1 MILRRFQPRSRRF
14 VVTETYLQKLRDP
27 RSGELR
33 IHLIGVAGSGMSG
46 LASLLMGMG
55 HRVSGCDRVTSV
67 ETERLET
74 VGLRFRSPQ
83 TADTV
88 DGAQLVIYSSAIKPG
103 NPAYDAAAAQG
114 IPLVRRAEALA
125 AIMDQKKGIVISGT
139 HGKTTT
145 SAMAAHILRSGG
157 VKPSHYVGAE
167 IPLLGTN
174 AQWRPE
180 GEHIVAEGD
189 ESDGTLALFRPEHAI
204 VLNIEEE
211 HLDFYDGIEAINAV
225 FRQLLDQTRGFFIY
239 CGDDSGARVV
249 CEGREKGLSYGLS
262 EGLDYRAANIEER
275 RGSTVFQVSRSGI
288 ELGEIE
294 LSIPGRHNVL
304 NALSAVALA
313 TELGIT
319 FGVIKA
325 ALGTFRGAKRR
336 FEEKFQSDEFLIY
349 DDYGH
354 HPTEIEATL
363 QTARQLEPKRLLC
376 VFQPHRFT
384 RTQLLRDEF
393 GKAFGKVD
401 ELVVT
406 DIYPAS
412 EKPIPG
418 ITGDTIC
425 EAVRENGDA
434 KVDSIPDKTLARF
447 HVGNR
452 LRPGDLLMSLGAGDV
467 HEITT
472 AIARDLETRQQLLD
486 AMDDSDATIKL
497 YEPMAKH
504 TTIRIGG
511 PAQFWVEP
519 RTVAGLSRLVVF
531 CREQGIPIRVV
542 GRGSNL
548 LVRDGG
554 IEGVV
559 IHPAKGDFERVAVQG
574 ELVEAGVGV
583 RLKKI
588 TAAAQKAGLAGF
600 EWMEGI
606 PGVVGGG
613 IRMNAGAM
621 GSEMF
626 DQVVSV
632 TFIDSEGQVRTKLTE
647 EIDFRY
653 RSVPEFTDNFVVSTV
668 FRGSEGVPDAIAAKI
683 SASMNHRK
691 SSQPI
696 AASAGCIFKNPE
708 VCGAGQ
714 LVDELG
720 LKDTGVGK
728 ARVSEVH
735 GNFIVNDGGATAGEA
750 LELIENI
757 KAKAREER
765 GVELETE
772 VQILGTDAP
781 FE

>member
-1 MILRRFQPRSRRF
+1 MTDSI
-14 VVTETYLQKLRDP
+14 LQKLSNP
-27 RSGELR
+27 WGGELR

-55 HRVSGCDRVTSV
+55 HRVSGCDRVTTV

-74 VGLRFRSPQ
+74 VGLRFRCPQ

-88 DGAQLVIYSSAIKPG
+88 DGAELVVYSSAIKPG
-103 NPAYDAAAAQG
+103 NPAYDAAVAQG

-125 AIMDQKKGIVISGT
+125 AIMSQKKGIVISGT

-145 SAMAAHILRSGG
+145 SAMAAHVLRSGAL
-157 VKPSHYVGAE
+157 KPSHYVGAE

-174 AQWRPE
+174 ARWQPE
-180 GEHIVAEGD
+180 GEYIVAEGD
-189 ESDGTLALFRPEHAI
+189 ESDGTLALFHPEHAI

-211 HLDFYDGIEAINAV
+211 HLDFYDGIDAINAV
-225 FRQLLDQTRGFFIY
+225 FRQLLDQTKGFFIF
-239 CGDDSGARVV
+239 CGDDAGARAV
-249 CEGREKGLSYGLS
+249 CEGRQKGISYGLS
-262 EGLDYRAANIEER
+262 EGLNYRAANIEER
-275 RGSTVFQVSRSGI
+275 RGSTVFKVLCNSA

-304 NALSAVALA
+304 NALSVVALA
-313 TELGIT
+313 SELRIT

-336 FEEKFQSDEFLIY
+336 FEAKFQADDFLLY

-376 VFQPHRFT
+376 VFQPHRFS

-393 GKAFGKVD
+393 GKAFDQVD

-418 ITGDTIC
+418 ITGETIC
-425 EAVRENGDA
+425 EAVRENGKEA
-434 KVDSIPDKTLARF
+434 VHSIPDKALARF
-447 HVGNR
+447 YVGNR
-452 LRPGDLLMSLGAGDV
+452 LKPGDLLMSLGAGDV

-486 AMDDSDATIKL
+486 AIDEDEATIRL

-519 RTVAGLSRLVVF
+519 RTVAGFSRLVVF
-531 CREQGIPIRVV
+531 CREQGLPIRVV

-621 GSEMF
+621 GTEMF

-632 TFIDSEGQVRTKLTE
+632 TFIDGKGQVRTKLAE

-653 RSVPEFTDNFVVSTV
+653 RNVPEFTDNFVVSAV
-668 FRGSEGVPDAIAAKI
+668 FKGDPGTSEAIAAKI
-683 SASMNHRK
+683 EASMHHRK

-728 ARVSEVH
+728 ARVSEIH

-750 LELIENI
+750 LELIEKI

-772 VQILGTDAP
+772 VQILGTDAA

>member
-1 MILRRFQPRSRRF
+1 MANSARLSTT
-14 VVTETYLQKLRDP
+14 VTESYLQKLRDP
-27 RSGELR
+27 WGGSLR

-55 HRVSGCDRVTSV
+55 HRVSGCDRVTTI

-74 VGLRFRSPQ
+74 VGLRFRCPQ
-83 TADTV
+83 TADTI
-88 DGAQLVIYSSAIKPG
+88 DGAELVIYSSAIKPG
-103 NPAYDAAAAQG
+103 NPAYDAAVAQG

-125 AIMDQKKGIVISGT
+125 AIIDQRRGIIVAGT

-145 SAMAAHILRSGG
+145 SAMAAHVLRSGG
-157 VKPSHYVGAE
+157 LKPSHYVGAE

-174 AQWRPE
+174 AHWQPE
-180 GEHIVAEGD
+180 GEYMVAEGD
-189 ESDGTLALFRPEHAI
+189 ESDGTLALFKPEHAI

-211 HLDFYDGIEAINAV
+211 HLDFYDGIDAINAV
-225 FRQLLDQTRGFFIY
+225 FQQLLAQTRGFFIY
-239 CGDDSGARVV
+239 CGDDSGAKAV
-249 CEGREKGLSYGLS
+249 CAGLDRGISYGIGDGS
-262 EGLDYRAANIEER
+262 DYVARDIEER
-275 RGSTVFQVSRSGI
+275 PGSTIFTVVRHGAD
-288 ELGEIE
+288 LGEME

-304 NALSAVALA
+304 NALSVCALA
-313 TELGIT
+313 TELGVT

-325 ALGTFRGAKRR
+325 ALGTFHGAKRR
-336 FEEKFQSDEFLIY
+336 FEVKFQNADFRLY

-354 HPTEIEATL
+354 HPTEIQATL
-363 QTARQLEPKRLLC
+363 QTARQLEPKRVLC

-393 GKAFGKVD
+393 GSAFDRVD
-401 ELVVT
+401 ELIVT

-418 ITGDTIC
+418 ITGETIC
-425 EAVRENGDA
+425 EAVRERGEGV
-434 KVDSIPDKTLARF
+434 KVESVPQKELARF
-447 HVGNR
+447 AIGNR
-452 LRPGDLLMSLGAGDV
+452 LKAGDLLISLGAGDV

-472 AIARDLETRQQLLD
+472 AIAKDLETRQQLLE
-486 AMDDSDATIKL
+486 AMEDTEATIKL
-497 YEPMAKH
+497 YEPMSKH
-504 TTIRIGG
+504 TTMRIGG

-519 RTVAGLSRLVVF
+519 RTVAGFARLVAY
-531 CREQGIPIRVV
+531 CREHEIPVRVI

-559 IHPAKGDFERVAVQG
+559 IHPSRGDFDRVAVQG
-574 ELVEAGVGV
+574 ELVEAGAGA
-583 RLKKI
+583 RMKRI
-588 TAAAQKAGLAGF
+588 TSAAQKGGLAGF

-606 PGVVGGG
+606 PGNVGGG

-626 DQVVSV
+626 DHVVSV
-632 TFIDSEGQVRTKLTE
+632 TYIDGEGEVRTKITE

-653 RSVPEFTDNFVVSTV
+653 RSVPEFTKNYVVSAV
-668 FRGSEGVPDAIAAKI
+668 FRGRPGDADSIAAMIDK
-683 SASMNHRK
+683 SKNHRK
-691 SSQPI
+691 ESQPI

-708 VCGAGQ
+708 VCGAGK

-720 LKDTGVGK
+720 LKDARVGA

-735 GNFIVNDGGATAGEA
+735 GNFIVNDGDATATDA
-750 LELIENI
+750 LALIE
-757 KAKAREER
+757 KVRATARDER

-781 FE
+781 Y

>member
-1 MILRRFQPRSRRF
+1 M
-14 VVTETYLQKLRDP
+14 TEQYLERLRDP
-27 RSGELR
+27 WSGPIR

-55 HRVSGCDRVTSV
+55 HRVSGCDRVTTV

-74 VGLRFRSPQ
+74 VGLRFRCPQ

-88 DGAQLVIYSSAIKPG
+88 DGAEMVIYSSAIKPG
-103 NPAYDAAAAQG
+103 NPAYDAAVAQG
-114 IPLVRRAEALA
+114 ISLVRRAEALA
-125 AIMDQKKGIVISGT
+125 AIMDQRLGIVVSGT

-145 SAMAAHILRSGG
+145 SAMAAHVLRSGG
-157 VKPSHYVGAE
+157 LKPSHYVGAE

-174 AQWRPE
+174 AHWRPE
-180 GEHIVAEGD
+180 GEHFVAEGD
-189 ESDGTLALFRPEHAI
+189 ESDGTLALFHPQHAI

-239 CGDDSGARVV
+239 CGDDAGARAV
-249 CEGREKGLSYGLS
+249 CAERERGISYGLTD
-262 EGLDYRAANIEER
+262 GLDYVAKAIEER
-275 RGSTVFQVSRSGI
+275 RGSTVFTVVRNEV
-288 ELGEIE
+288 ELGEME

-304 NALSAVALA
+304 NALSVCALA
-313 TELGIT
+313 TELGVT
-319 FGVIKA
+319 FGIIKA
-325 ALGTFRGAKRR
+325 ALGAFRGAQRR
-336 FEEKFQSDEFLIY
+336 FQLKFQSDDYVLY

-354 HPTEIEATL
+354 HPTEIVATL
-363 QTARQLEPKRLLC
+363 QTARQLEPKRVLC
-376 VFQPHRFT
+376 VFQPHRFS
-384 RTQLLRDEF
+384 RTQLLKEEF
-393 GKAFGKVD
+393 GNAFDQVD

-418 ITGDTIC
+418 ITGATIC
-425 EAVRENGDA
+425 DAVRAHN
-434 KVDSIPDKTLARF
+434 PDIRVTSVPQKELARF
-447 HVGNR
+447 AIGNR
-452 LRPGDLLMSLGAGDV
+452 LKPDDLLISLGAGDV

-472 AIARDLETRQQLLD
+472 SIAKDLETRQQLLD
-486 AMDDSDATIKL
+486 EMDDGESTIKL
-497 YEPMAKH
+497 YEPMSKH
-504 TTIRIGG
+504 TTMRIGG

-519 RTVAGLSRLVVF
+519 RTIAGLARLLVH
-531 CREQGIPIRVV
+531 CRKNNIPIRII

-559 IHPAKGDFERVAVQG
+559 IHPTKGDFDRINVQG
-574 ELVEAGVGV
+574 ERIEVGAGV
-583 RLKKI
+583 RLRRVSL
-588 TAAAQKAGLAGF
+588 AAKEAGLAGF
-600 EWMEGI
+600 GWMEGI
-606 PGVVGGG
+606 PGNIGGA

-621 GSEMF
+621 GVEMF
-626 DQVVSV
+626 DQAVSV
-632 TFIDSEGQVRTKLTE
+632 TFIDQEGAIRTKAAD

-653 RSVPEFTDNFVVSTV
+653 RNVPEFTENFVVSAV
-668 FRGSEGVPDAIAAKI
+668 FEGKPGEIESIKEEMDESKH
-683 SASMNHRK
+683 HRQTT
-691 SSQPI
+691 QPA

-720 LKDTGVGK
+720 LKNTGVGGV
-728 ARVSEVH
+728 RVSEVH
-735 GNFIVNDGGATAGEA
+735 GNFIVNDGGASATDA
-750 LELIENI
+750 LALIEKI

-765 GVELETE
+765 DVELETE

-781 FE
+781 W